1 MNTVRQRAKELT
13 SHPSSD
19 KSKAK
24 QANYEGRVGNTYIAR
39 RHSSTI
45 GILSYHRRNMKLT
58 SNASTS
64 MFFSLA
70 VAAALGIAPTALA
83 LKENCIE
90 QLPPTI
96 YEAAEMSPQNMDF
109 DAKNNVSICIA
120 LCRMGSYLCTKC
132 VQTSKNWHM
141 T

>member
-1 MNTVRQRAKELT
+1 
-13 SHPSSD
+13 
-19 KSKAK
+19 
-24 QANYEGRVGNTYIAR
+24 
-39 RHSSTI
+39 
-45 GILSYHRRNMKLT
+45 MKLT

-64 MFFSLA
+64 IFFSLA

-83 LKENCIE
+83 LKETCIE
-90 QLPPTI
+90 QLPLTV

-109 DAKNNVSICIA
+109 DMENNVSIFIA